1 MENLEK
7 HHNLNS
13 LLYYDLSTTALFK
26 NHDNTLKPEI
36 ILNLQN
42 ILRQN
47 KINSVLYSDP
57 FLKAGFIA
65 KLVEDL
71 KLDVLYLD
79 LDLLYSGYIV
89 SGMIKTPQNLT
100 LFQPTFEIL
109 NNTLAKILVDLSTK
123 KSVVIIDSLNG
134 FFNMLNKKKDIGK
147 LVTSY
152 VMLLASIAY
161 STGSYVVLTSMVR
174 FKKEEGWVLSPT
186 GKRLIEAKNG
196 EQILLEKND
205 QGIILNFLDKK
216 EKSVIP
222 ADSIPL

>member
-1 MENLEK
+1 M
-7 HHNLNS
+7 
-13 LLYYDLSTTALFK
+13 FK
-26 NHDNTLKPEI
+26 NHDNTSKAKI

-42 ILRQN
+42 ILGQN

-89 SGMIKTPQNLT
+89 SDMIKTPQNLT
-100 LFQPTFEIL
+100 LFQPTFEVL

-134 FFNMLNKKKDIGK
+134 FFNMLNKKKDTGK

-161 STGSYVVLTSMVR
+161 STGSYVVVTSMVR
-174 FKKEEGWVLSPT
+174 FKKEEGWILSPT

-216 EKSVIP
+216 EKSIIP